1 MIKMKK
7 FLLNMLSDGSEI
19 SIKRVITLIAFI
31 LLGIAF
37 LLNLGFDIKVS
48 EKLLDIMENLVMF
61 GFGGTVV
68 EKFAKKTGIIPS
80 SKTDSSNNEDP
91 VIN

>member
-1 MIKMKK
+1 MKK

-19 SIKRVITLIAFI
+19 SIKRVITLAAFI
-31 LLGIAF
+31 LLALAF
-37 LLNLGFDIKVS
+37 LLDLSFDIKVS
-48 EKLLDIMENLVMF
+48 DTLTNIMENLVMF

-68 EKFAKKTGIIPS
+68 EKFAKKAIGLPA
-80 SKTDSSNNEDP
+80 KTDEPKDEDP